1 MGRNDDERPNGSWT
15 LLNNKNMRGKAF
27 KLLDDIRYCTTKL
40 IVETKDGELNIGT
53 GFFFDFNNP
62 PNNPLLITN
71 KHVVEDWKT
80 ISLRLNKADEQKNPL
95 LGDTIEITL
104 ENKPGV
110 KWMEHP
116 DADLCAILVR
126 PKFDW
131 ILLMGQQFFFKIL
144 NVQHMPS
151 ELEKEYIGPIE
162 EVLMIGYPDGLEDT
176 VHNLPLVRKGIT
188 ATDFQLDYN
197 GKREF
202 VIDAPIFSGSS
213 GSPVFLC
220 NMGGYSDQDGRWQFR
235 SRLNLLG
242 ILCEYGTTELK
253 NLYKQSEDGEYELV
267 EDMASTGINNLGFC
281 AKAECLLWF
290 RDEMKR
296 RGWS

>member
-1 MGRNDDERPNGSWT
+1 
-15 LLNNKNMRGKAF
+15 MRGKAF

-40 IVETKDGELNIGT
+40 TVETTDGDLNIGT

-80 ISLRLNKADEQKNPL
+80 ISLRLNKADAQKKPL

-110 KWMEHP
+110 KWLEHP
-116 DADLCAILVR
+116 DTDLCAILVR
-126 PKFDW
+126 PKFDL
-131 ILLMGQQFFFKIL
+131 ILFQGQQFFFRIL
-144 NVQHMPS
+144 NTQHLPA
-151 ELEKEYIGPIE
+151 EWEKEYIGPIE
-162 EVLMIGYPDGLEDT
+162 KVLMIGYPDGLEDT

-197 GKREF
+197 GKKEF

-220 NMGGYSDQDGRWQFR
+220 NMGGYSDQNGKWQFR

-242 ILCEYGTTELK
+242 VLRDSGLSGMQNIYKRNKNGEYGKDLK
-253 NLYKQSEDGEYELV
+253 
-267 EDMASTGINNLGFC
+267 MASTIVNNLGYC
-281 AKAECLLWF
+281 VKAECLLWF
-290 RDEMKR
+290 KEAIAKA
-296 RGWS
+296 GWR